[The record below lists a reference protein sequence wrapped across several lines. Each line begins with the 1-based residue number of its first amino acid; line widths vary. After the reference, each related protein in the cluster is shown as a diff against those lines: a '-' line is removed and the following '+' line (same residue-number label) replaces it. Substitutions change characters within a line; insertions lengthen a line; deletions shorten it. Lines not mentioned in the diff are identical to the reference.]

1 VSLPNSF
8 REQTFGNIRFLQGAK
23 VPKQELEEIRVK
35 ITDLDSQLLSLL
47 SERQGLT
54 NQVAETKI
62 KNHIPVRDQ
71 AREEQLLV
79 RLIKQG
85 QTFGLDPHYVTQLF
99 HVIIEDSVL
108 NQQAMLARW
117 ANPSSEKPLN
127 RVAFLGDKG
136 SYSYLATQKYF
147 SRRPGELLEIGCQS
161 FAEIINKVESGE
173 ADYAVLPIENTSSG
187 SINEVYDQLQHT
199 RLSIVG
205 ELTHPIKH
213 ALLVSEGVDSNE
225 SGKIK
230 TLYAHP
236 QVFAQCSHFL
246 AELGNVEVKP
256 CDSTSA
262 AMMIVNEMNSNEVA
276 AIGSEAGGALYG
288 LKAIK
293 SNLANQKENHSRFI
307 VVASDSVKVPLQV
320 PAKTTLI
327 MSTVQKPGALVEALL
342 VLKENQINMTKLESR
357 PITGNPWEEMFYL
370 DVEGNIEDGPM
381 QQAME
386 ALRGMTRY
394 FKVLGC
400 YPVEEVSPT
409 KVAAVNA
416 LME

>member
-1 VSLPNSF
+1 MSP
-8 REQTFGNIRFLQGAK
+8 T
-23 VPKQELEEIRVK
+23 ELIELRDK
-35 ITDLDSQLLSLL
+35 ISALDSQLLALL
-47 SERQGLT
+47 AQRQVYT

-62 KNHIPVRDQ
+62 KHHIPVRDQ
-71 AREEQLLV
+71 NREEQLLV

-85 QTFGLDPHYVTQLF
+85 KTHGLDAHFVTQLF

-108 NQQAMLARW
+108 NQQALLAAK
-117 ANPSSEKPLN
+117 ANPDSVLPLN

-147 SRRPGELLEIGCQS
+147 SRRAGELLEIGCQS
-161 FAEIINKVESGE
+161 FNEIIKKVENNE

-199 RLSIVG
+199 HLSIIG

-213 ALLVSEGVDSNE
+213 AMLVAHHSD
-225 SGKIK
+225 IQHIT

-246 AELGNVEVKP
+246 AELGNVEVKT

-262 AMMIVNEMNSNEVA
+262 AMLIVSELKQAHVA

-288 LKAIK
+288 LHAIK

-307 VVASDSVKVPLQV
+307 VVARQPVIVPLQV
-320 PAKTTLI
+320 PAKTTLV
-327 MSTVQKPGALVEALL
+327 MSTMQKPGALVEALL
-342 VLKENQINMTKLESR
+342 VLRANNINMTKLESR

-370 DVEGNIEDGPM
+370 DVEGNIQDGPM
-381 QQAME
+381 QQALQE
-386 ALRGMTRY
+386 LKATTRY

-400 YPVEEVSPT
+400 YPNEDINPT
-409 KVAAVNA
+409 RVAAAKA
-416 LME
+416 LAD

>member
-1 VSLPNSF
+1 MSLPNSF

>member
-1 VSLPNSF
+1 MSENLPNPELVAL
-8 REQTFGNIRFLQGAK
+8 RE
-23 VPKQELEEIRVK
+23 K
-35 ITDLDSQLLSLL
+35 ITAIDSQLLKLL
-47 SERQGLT
+47 AERQVCT

-62 KNHIPVRDQ
+62 KFHIPVRDQ
-71 AREEQLLV
+71 VREEQLLV
-79 RLIKQG
+79 RLIKEAKQV
-85 QTFGLDPHYVTQLF
+85 GLDSHYVTQLF

-108 NQQAMLARW
+108 NQQAMLAER
-117 ANPSSEKPLN
+117 ANPGSALPLN

-147 SRRPGELLEIGCQS
+147 SRRPGELLELGCQS
-161 FAEIINKVESGE
+161 FAEIIKKVETNE

-199 RLSIVG
+199 SLSIIG

-213 ALLVSEGVDSNE
+213 AMLVATDTDVSA
-225 SGKIK
+225 IK

-262 AMMIVNEMNSNEVA
+262 AMLKVNELQSPEVA

-288 LKAIK
+288 LTAIK

-307 VVASDSVKVPLQV
+307 VVARQAVNVPLQV
-320 PAKTTLI
+320 PAKTTLV

-342 VLKENQINMTKLESR
+342 ILKGNQINMTKLESR

-370 DVEGNIEDGPM
+370 DVEGNIQDGPM
-381 QQAME
+381 QQALE
-386 ALRGMTRY
+386 ELGKSTRY

-400 YPVEEVSPT
+400 YPTEEISPT

-416 LME
+416 LTD

>member
-1 VSLPNSF
+1 
-8 REQTFGNIRFLQGAK
+8 
-23 VPKQELEEIRVK
+23 
-35 ITDLDSQLLSLL
+35 
-47 SERQGLT
+47 
-54 NQVAETKI
+54 
-62 KNHIPVRDQ
+62 
-71 AREEQLLV
+71 
-79 RLIKQG
+79 
-85 QTFGLDPHYVTQLF
+85 
-99 HVIIEDSVL
+99 
-108 NQQAMLARW
+108 MLARW

-173 ADYAVLPIENTSSG
+173 ADFAVLPIENTSSG

-213 ALLVSEGVDSNE
+213 ALLVSESVENNE
-225 SGKIK
+225 SAKIK

-381 QQAME
+381 QQAMD

>member
-1 VSLPNSF
+1 MAIDALEPLRKSITAVDSELLELLAKR
-8 REQTFGNIRFLQGAK
+8 RE
-23 VPKQELEEIRVK
+23 
-35 ITDLDSQLLSLL
+35 
-47 SERQGLT
+47 LT

-62 KNHIPVRDQ
+62 KHHIPVRDQ
-71 AREEQLLV
+71 KREEQLLI

-85 QTFGLDPHYVTQLF
+85 KTAGLDPHYVTQLF

-108 NQQAMLARW
+108 NQQAMLAAR
-117 ANPSSEKPLN
+117 ANPDSELPLN

-147 SRRPGELLEIGCQS
+147 SRRAAELMEIGCQS
-161 FAEIINKVESGE
+161 FAEIINKVEKNE

-199 RLSIVG
+199 SLSIVG

-213 ALLVSEGVDSNE
+213 SLLVKGDTSVSA
-225 SGKIK
+225 IK
-230 TLYAHP
+230 VLYAHP

-246 AELGNVEVKP
+246 AELGSVEVKP

-262 AMMIVNEMNSNEVA
+262 AMITVSEANDPNIA
-276 AIGSEAGGALYG
+276 AIGSETGGALYG
-288 LKAIK
+288 LHAIK

-307 VVASDSVKVPLQV
+307 VVSRKAVSVPLQV
-320 PAKTTLI
+320 PAKTTLV
-327 MSTVQKPGALVEALL
+327 MSTVQKPGALVESLL
-342 VLKENQINMTKLESR
+342 VLKDNNVNMTKLESR

-370 DVEGNIEDGPM
+370 EVDGNIEDGPM
-381 QQAME
+381 QN
-386 ALRGMTRY
+386 ALEQLAAITRY

-400 YPVEEVSPT
+400 YPSEEISPT
-409 KVAAVNA
+409 RVAAVNA
-416 LME
+416 LAE

>member
-1 VSLPNSF
+1 MSLPNSF
-8 REQTFGNIRFLQGAK
+8 REQTFGNIRFLQGAT

-262 AMMIVNEMNSNEVA
+262 AMMIVNEMHSNEVA

>member
-1 VSLPNSF
+1 MSSLELDEL
-8 REQTFGNIRFLQGAK
+8 RE
-23 VPKQELEEIRVK
+23 K
-35 ITDLDSQLLSLL
+35 ITTLDSELLALL
-47 SERQGLT
+47 ATRQQYT

-62 KNHIPVRDQ
+62 KHHIPVRDHQ
-71 AREEQLLV
+71 REEQLLV

-85 QTFGLDPHYVTQLF
+85 QKHGLDAHYVTQLF

-108 NQQAMLARW
+108 NQQALLAER
-117 ANPSSEKPLN
+117 ANPGSSLPLN

-136 SYSYLATQKYF
+136 SYSYLATLKYF
-147 SRRPGELLEIGCQS
+147 SRRPGELLEIGCKS
-161 FAEIINKVESGE
+161 FGEIIQRVESNE

-199 RLSIVG
+199 QLSIIG
-205 ELTHPIKH
+205 ELVHPIRH
-213 ALLVSEGVDSNE
+213 ALLVSQDSE
-225 SGKIK
+225 ISQIK

-262 AMMIVNEMNSNEVA
+262 AMIKVNELQSDTVA
-276 AIGSEAGGALYG
+276 AIGSEAGGSLYD
-288 LKAIK
+288 LHAIK

-307 VVASDSVKVPLQV
+307 VVARNRVKVPLQI
-320 PAKTTLI
+320 PAKTTLV

-342 VLKENQINMTKLESR
+342 VLRDNSINMTKLESR

-370 DVEGNIEDGPM
+370 DVEGNTQDGPM
-381 QQAME
+381 QKALEELQA
-386 ALRGMTRY
+386 TSRY

-400 YPVEEVSPT
+400 YPNEEINPT
-409 KVAAVNA
+409 KVAAVSA
-416 LME
+416 LSENNKG

>member
-1 VSLPNSF
+1 MAIDALEPLRKSITAVDSELLELLAKR
-8 REQTFGNIRFLQGAK
+8 RE
-23 VPKQELEEIRVK
+23 
-35 ITDLDSQLLSLL
+35 
-47 SERQGLT
+47 LT

-62 KNHIPVRDQ
+62 KHHIPVRDQ
-71 AREEQLLV
+71 KREEQLLI

-85 QTFGLDPHYVTQLF
+85 KTAGLDPHYVTQLF

-108 NQQAMLARW
+108 NQQAMLAAR
-117 ANPSSEKPLN
+117 ANPDSELPLN

-147 SRRPGELLEIGCQS
+147 SRRAAELMEIGCQI
-161 FAEIINKVESGE
+161 FAEIINKVEKNE

-199 RLSIVG
+199 SLSIVG

-213 ALLVSEGVDSNE
+213 SLLVKGDTSVSA
-225 SGKIK
+225 IK
-230 TLYAHP
+230 VLYAHP

-246 AELGNVEVKP
+246 AELGSVEVKP

-262 AMMIVNEMNSNEVA
+262 AMITVSEANDPNIA
-276 AIGSEAGGALYG
+276 AIGSETGGALYG
-288 LKAIK
+288 LHAIK

-307 VVASDSVKVPLQV
+307 VVSRKAVSVPLQV
-320 PAKTTLI
+320 PAKTTLV
-327 MSTVQKPGALVEALL
+327 MSTVQKPGALVESLL
-342 VLKENQINMTKLESR
+342 VLKDNNVNMTKLESR

-370 DVEGNIEDGPM
+370 EVDGNIEDGPM
-381 QQAME
+381 QN
-386 ALRGMTRY
+386 ALEQLAAITRY

-400 YPVEEVSPT
+400 YPSEEISPT
-409 KVAAVNA
+409 RVAAVNA
-416 LME
+416 LAE

>member
-1 VSLPNSF
+1 MPVS
-8 REQTFGNIRFLQGAK
+8 
-23 VPKQELEEIRVK
+23 ELENLRTN
-35 ITDLDSQLLSLL
+35 ITDLDGQLLALL
-47 SERQGLT
+47 AERQKLT

-62 KNHIPVRDQ
+62 HHHIPVRDQ
-71 AREEQLLV
+71 LREEQLLV

-85 QTFGLDPHYVTQLF
+85 QKYGLDAHYVTQLF

-108 NQQAMLARW
+108 NQQALLAQR
-117 ANPSSEKPLN
+117 ANPGSTLPLN

-147 SRRPGELLEIGCQS
+147 SRRPGELMEIGCQS
-161 FAEIINKVESGE
+161 FAEIIKRVETNE

-199 RLSIVG
+199 QLSIIG
-205 ELTHPIKH
+205 ELTHPIRH
-213 ALLVSEGVDSNE
+213 ALLVATDTDIA
-225 SGKIK
+225 KIK

-262 AMMIVNEMNSNEVA
+262 AMITVNELKSETVA
-276 AIGSEAGGALYG
+276 AIGSEAGGGLYG
-288 LKAIK
+288 LTAIK

-307 VVASDSVKVPLQV
+307 VVARSSVNVPLQV

-327 MSTVQKPGALVEALL
+327 MSTIQKPGALVEALI
-342 VLKENQINMTKLESR
+342 VLRENSINMTKLESR
-357 PITGNPWEEMFYL
+357 PITGNPWEEMFYI
-370 DVEGNIEDGPM
+370 DVEGNLQDGPM
-381 QQAME
+381 QKAFDE
-386 ALRGMTRY
+386 LKATTRY

-400 YPVEEVSPT
+400 YPSEEISPT

-416 LME
+416 LAD

>member
-1 VSLPNSF
+1 MPV
-8 REQTFGNIRFLQGAK
+8 
-23 VPKQELEEIRVK
+23 QELETLREK
-35 ITDLDSQLLSLL
+35 ITELDGNLLQLLAQ
-47 SERQGLT
+47 RQTLT
-54 NQVAETKI
+54 NDVAETKI
-62 KNHIPVRDQ
+62 RHHIPVRDQ
-71 AREEQLLV
+71 QREEQLLV

-85 QTFGLDPHYVTQLF
+85 QQYGLDAHYVTQLF

-108 NQQAMLARW
+108 NQQALLAER
-117 ANPSSEKPLN
+117 ANPGSALPLN

-147 SRRPGELLEIGCQS
+147 SRRPGELMEIGCQS
-161 FAEIINKVESGE
+161 FADIVKKVETNE

-199 RLSIVG
+199 ELSIIG

-213 ALLVSEGVDSNE
+213 ALLVATPTDIS
-225 SGKIK
+225 KIT

-262 AMMIVNEMNSNEVA
+262 AMMLVNELAADNVA
-276 AIGSEAGGALYG
+276 AIGSEAGGGLYG
-288 LKAIK
+288 LTAIK

-307 VVASDSVKVPLQV
+307 VVARNAVKVPLQV
-320 PAKTTLI
+320 PAKTTLV
-327 MSTVQKPGALVEALL
+327 MSTIQKAGALVDALMI
-342 VLKENQINMTKLESR
+342 LKTNQINMTKLESR
-357 PITGNPWEEMFYL
+357 PITGNPWEEMFYI
-370 DVEGNIEDGPM
+370 DVEGNLDDGPM
-381 QQAME
+381 QQALSE
-386 ALRGMTRY
+386 LNATTRY
-394 FKVLGC
+394 CKVLGC
-400 YPVEEVSPT
+400 YPSEEISPT

-416 LME
+416 LTD

>member
-1 VSLPNSF
+1 MAV
-8 REQTFGNIRFLQGAK
+8 
-23 VPKQELEEIRVK
+23 QELDTLRDQ
-35 ITDLDSQLLSLL
+35 ITALDGQLLGLL
-47 SERQGLT
+47 AQRQQLT
-54 NQVAETKI
+54 NAVAETKI
-62 KNHIPVRDQ
+62 KHHIPVRDQ
-71 AREEQLLV
+71 QREEQLLV
-79 RLIKQG
+79 RLLKQG
-85 QTFGLDPHYVTQLF
+85 VEHGLDPHYITQLY

-108 NQQAMLARW
+108 NQQALLAER
-117 ANPSSEKPLN
+117 ANPDSSAPLN

-136 SYSYLATQKYF
+136 SYSYLATQRYF

-161 FAEIINKVESGE
+161 FADIVHKVESSE

-199 RLSIVG
+199 RLSIIG

-213 ALLVSEGVDSNE
+213 ALLVAVDTDIS
-225 SGKIK
+225 SLK

-246 AELGNVEVKP
+246 ADLGNIEVKP

-262 AMMIVNEMNSNEVA
+262 AMLKVNELNSPHVA
-276 AIGSEAGGALYG
+276 AIGSEAGGQLYG

-307 VVASDSVKVPLQV
+307 VVARNRVNVPLQV
-320 PAKTTLI
+320 PAKTTLV

-342 VLKENQINMTKLESR
+342 VLKNNNINMTKLESR

-370 DVEGNIEDGPM
+370 DVEGNIQDGPM
-381 QQAME
+381 QH
-386 ALRGMTRY
+386 ALEELKATTRY

-400 YPVEEVSPT
+400 YPSEEVAPT
-409 KVAAVNA
+409 KVAAVDA
-416 LME
+416 LSTPQ